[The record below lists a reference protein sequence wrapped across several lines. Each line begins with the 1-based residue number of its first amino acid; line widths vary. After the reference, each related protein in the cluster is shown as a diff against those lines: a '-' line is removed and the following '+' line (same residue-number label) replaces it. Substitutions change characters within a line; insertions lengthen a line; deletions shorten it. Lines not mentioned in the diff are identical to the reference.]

1 MRTLLRLSAALACAF
16 AAPAFA
22 QINIGAGST
31 FDFGDAAIN
40 FGCSDLIVAGQATA
54 SGALTG
60 LRDLSIAPGGGFAVG
75 SGQIALGGNFS
86 NGGAFSA
93 GTGTVGI
100 VDACGSGVSQVSGST
115 NFYRFAASSG
125 TGKQLVLPA
134 NVTQSVANSL
144 VLTGV
149 VGHLLQVLSSTPG
162 QRAELNLAPGAAQ
175 TIAYVSARDNAAT
188 GATIA
193 PGPPAAFNSADG
205 GNLVN
210 WFIGVVG
217 GNGTIPTPVLG
228 VLGQL
233 LLLGGMLLVAWRMV
247 RRHGDESA

>member
-1 MRTLLRLSAALACAF
+1 MRTLLRLSAVLACAF

-22 QINIGAGST
+22 QITIGAGST
-31 FDFGDAAIN
+31 FNFGNAAIN

-60 LRDLSIAPGGGFAVG
+60 LHDLTIDASGSVDVG
-75 SGQIALGGNFS
+75 TGQIVLGEDFANDGTFN
-86 NGGAFSA
+86 A
-93 GTGTVGI
+93 GTGTVSI
-100 VDACGSGVSQVSGST
+100 VDACGSGISQVTGST
-115 NFYRFAASSG
+115 NFYRFAASTGS
-125 TGKQLVLPA
+125 GKQLVLPA

-144 VLTGV
+144 VLTGA
-149 VGHLLQVLSSTPG
+149 VGNLLQVQSSAPG
-162 QRAELNLAPGAAQ
+162 QRANLTLAPGAGQ

-193 PGPPAAFNSADG
+193 PGPPAAFASVDA

-210 WFIGVVG
+210 WFIGAVG

-233 LLLGGMLLVAWRMV
+233 LLLAGMLVVASRMV
-247 RRHGDESA
+247 RKHGDENL